1 MKVFAGRTLILA
13 TMHQKERVI
22 APLLAEEIGLN
33 VVVPSAF
40 NTDQFGTFSRDI
52 KRLGTQIE
60 TARQKA
66 KTALEITG
74 ESLAIASEGSFF
86 PHPAFPYISCDR
98 EIVLL
103 LDLTNNLEIIG
114 QEIATETNFSH
125 QRVST
130 VQEALDFAPKI
141 GFPEHGLVVMFD
153 KNSTNQAEIFK
164 GITSEN
170 QLIELLEYVL
180 QHSPTNT
187 AHLETDMRAMYN
199 PTRLAVIAR
208 ATQNLI
214 RKMKQLCPQCSAPGF
229 DIIEREPGLPCHF
242 CLAPTSLIKTEIWGC
257 QKCRFKQANHFTDK
271 VNFADPTYCE
281 YCNP

>member
-1 MKVFAGRTLILA
+1 MEVFAGRTLVLA

-22 APLLAEEIGLN
+22 APLLTEEIGIN
-33 VVVPSAF
+33 VSVPSGF
-40 NTDQFGTFSRDI
+40 NTDRFGTFTRDI

-66 KTALEITG
+66 KTVLEITG

-86 PHPAFPYISCDR
+86 PHPAFPYICCDR
-98 EIVLL
+98 EIVFL
-103 LDLTNNLEIIG
+103 LDLANNLEIIG
-114 QEIATETNFSH
+114 QEIATETNLSH
-125 QRVST
+125 QTVAT
-130 VQEALDFAPKI
+130 VQEAIDFAKKI

-153 KNSTNQAEIFK
+153 QNSTNQEEIFK
-164 GITSEN
+164 GIN
-170 QLIELLEYVL
+170 QEAQLMELLEYVL
-180 QHSPTNT
+180 QHSPTKT

-214 RKMKQLCPQCSAPGF
+214 MKMKQLCPQCSAPGF
-229 DIIEREPGLPCHF
+229 DIIDREAGLPCNL

-257 QKCRFKQANHFTDK
+257 QKCRFKQANHFPNE
-271 VNFADPTYCE
+271 VSFADPTYCQ